1 MTLIDRSALVMYS
14 ARQMYALVD
23 DIEHYPAFMQGCQS
37 ARVISRSDEEVVG
50 ELTLGKGGLRY
61 SFTTRNLLK
70 PEEEMQM
77 ALVEGPF
84 RKFRASWRFQ
94 PLAENACKVS
104 LTMEFDFAGGL
115 VGMAL
120 ESLFNHSANNLVDAL
135 VNRAHQLYGSG
146 AE

>member
-1 MTLIDRSALVMYS
+1 MTRIDRSALVMHS
-14 ARQMYALVD
+14 AQQMYALVD
-23 DIEHYPAFMQGCQS
+23 DIEHYPLFMQGCQS
-37 ARVISRSDEEVVG
+37 ARVISRSDDEVVG

-70 PEEEMQM
+70 PGQEMQM

-84 RKFRASWRFQ
+84 RKFGAAWRFQ
-94 PLAENACKVS
+94 ALSDNACKVS
-104 LTMEFDFAGGL
+104 LTMEFDFAGGI

-135 VNRAHQLYGSG
+135 VNRAHTLYGAS
-146 AE
+146 AT

>member
-23 DIEHYPAFMQGCQS
+23 DIEHYPTFMQGCQS

-61 SFTTRNLLK
+61 SFTTRNLLR
-70 PEEEMQM
+70 PGEEMQM
-77 ALVEGPF
+77 SLVEGPF

>member
-1 MTLIDRSALVMYS
+1 
-14 ARQMYALVD
+14 
-23 DIEHYPAFMQGCQS
+23 MQGCQS

-70 PEEEMQM
+70 PGEEMQM

-84 RKFRASWRFQ
+84 RKFGAAWRFQ
-94 PLAENACKVS
+94 ALADNACKVS

-135 VNRAHQLYGSG
+135 VNRAHELYGS
-146 AE
+146 AEQ